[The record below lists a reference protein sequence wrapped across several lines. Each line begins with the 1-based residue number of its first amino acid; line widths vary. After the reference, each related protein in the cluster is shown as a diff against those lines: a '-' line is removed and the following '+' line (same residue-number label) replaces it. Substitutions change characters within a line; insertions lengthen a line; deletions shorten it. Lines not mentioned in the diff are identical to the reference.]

1 MALTTESA
9 NKPEPKKATTAQP
22 ESDTKPTGN
31 LAPAAESSDPEVHRL
46 LAEKQTAQL
55 NGDED
60 QIKDIDRQLGELG
73 YR

>member
-1 MALTTESA
+1 MALTNESA
-9 NKPEPKKATTAQP
+9 NKPEPKKSAETRP

-31 LAPAAESSDPEVHRL
+31 LASAAESSDPDVHRL

-60 QIKDIDRQLGELG
+60 QIKDIDRELAELG